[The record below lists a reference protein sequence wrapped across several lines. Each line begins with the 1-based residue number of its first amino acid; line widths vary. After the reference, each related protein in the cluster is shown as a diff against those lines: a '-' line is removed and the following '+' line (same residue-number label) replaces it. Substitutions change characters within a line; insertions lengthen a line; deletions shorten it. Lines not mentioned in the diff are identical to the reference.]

1 MKKKLEQTH
10 TGGDLLAG
18 ESFLS
23 GLVEGLLELQVQ
35 QCPRRKLVTAL
46 TSGGTTEMG
55 TSNVSP
61 QSLSPPPHGGER
73 TSLDRGKEALPP
85 LPLACDGSLV
95 SPSGLFQEACT
106 R

>member
-1 MKKKLEQTH
+1 MRKKLEQTH

-61 QSLSPPPHGGER
+61 QSLSPPWRRKNLPGQRKGGPA
-73 TSLDRGKEALPP
+73 TPPISL
-85 LPLACDGSLV
+85 
-95 SPSGLFQEACT
+95 
-106 R
+106 

>member
-61 QSLSPPPHGGER
+61 QSLSPPPNEEKEPPWTEER
-73 TSLDRGKEALPP
+73 RPRHPTH
-85 LPLACDGSLV
+85 
-95 SPSGLFQEACT
+95 
-106 R
+106 